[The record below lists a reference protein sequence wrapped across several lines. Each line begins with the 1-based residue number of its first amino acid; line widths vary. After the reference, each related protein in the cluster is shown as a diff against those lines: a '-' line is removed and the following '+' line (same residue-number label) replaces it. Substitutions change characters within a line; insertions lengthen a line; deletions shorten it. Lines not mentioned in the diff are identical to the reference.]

1 MRCWLLPAGS
11 SLESMTELGVTPL
24 ALWGSAQVLMVLT
37 SSSMVMARRANIC
50 SVKIAAQHSQSPC
63 SGAPA
68 PASLCSPVASSPLF
82 WYFLWAPTQHP
93 PSTRDTRL
101 AAASR
106 RDSSAASS
114 AHWPSASGQLPPL
127 GIGQLPLCRYLSV
140 RMGIQFPLLP
150 FSFLFP
156 RK

>member
-93 PSTRDTRL
+93 PQLGTPAL
-101 AAASR
+101 
-106 RDSSAASS
+106 
-114 AHWPSASGQLPPL
+114 LPPAAGTHPPPPL
-127 GIGQLPLCRYLSV
+127 LTGPPLPVSSLHWALDSFRSVATSGGNGID
-140 RMGIQFPLLP
+140 FPLLP